1 MKYRTIEN
9 KIELQQYWIGFIVA
23 VLLLFVIEN
32 VGLLSSFRGFVE
44 RRLRPVQQL
53 GVNVVY
59 FAELPYR
66 ITVASYNSYQKIQN
80 LESRYGELA
89 SRLGEEEN
97 LRVEN
102 EELRKMAGAT
112 TSSRLSQK
120 ILAPILGY
128 SQPIIADTGYALT
141 TGDPVFIQGVFIGRV
156 GEVSQGQAKIT
167 LLSQLFAQPVL
178 GKTESGAT
186 GLLFGNGRNAIL
198 KEIPIEKEI
207 SVGQHVFTVGQEGI
221 LPNWYIG
228 SIKEVLRHEGAP
240 TQEAIVDQGV
250 SFFESKMVEVK

>member
-23 VLLLFVIEN
+23 VLLLLVIEN
-32 VGLLSSFRGFVE
+32 IGLMNSFRGFIE
-44 RRLRPVQQL
+44 RRLSPVQKL
-53 GVNVVY
+53 GVNIVY
-59 FAELPYR
+59 FVELPYR
-66 ITVASYNSYQKIQN
+66 VTVASYNSYQKIQN
-80 LESRYGELA
+80 LELRYGELA

-102 EELRKMAGAT
+102 DELRKMAGAT

-128 SQPIIADTGYALT
+128 SQPIIADTEQAFSA
-141 TGDPVFIQGVFIGRV
+141 GDPVFIQGVFIGRV
-156 GEVSQGQAKIT
+156 GEVSQGQAKVI

-178 GKTESGAT
+178 AKTESGAT
-186 GLLFGNGRNAIL
+186 GLLFGNGRDAIL
-198 KEIPIEKEI
+198 KEVPIEKEI
-207 SVGQHVFTVGQEGI
+207 SVGQHVFTVGQEGT

-228 SIKEVLRHEGAP
+228 TIKEVIRHEGSP
-240 TQEAIVDQGV
+240 TQEAIVNQGV
-250 SFFESKMVEVK
+250 SFFESKMVEIK